1 MKRRIT
7 SFAVLVLSLLM
18 AAPMLADELSLTQIG
33 EVVTAPKAGQYYVI
47 QGNGQAGQI
56 TWLFDNDGALSATN
70 STEAP
75 TGPEA
80 MKYVWTFEVTDD
92 GFAAQNLT
100 TGRYIHIAGTS
111 NGGAVQ
117 MQTEPSYFSIDV
129 DGDYVAFKNASDQYI
144 DMQYNGTN
152 PATWSGG
159 VAGSR
164 RLNIYI
170 ATVEGVDELTIAK
183 DRLNSCFGKYS
194 DYLPDFGQS
203 SIDDMRGTEI
213 GQYNFSDEDRN
224 TFVQNMQL
232 ALAIL
237 QEEVDDVTVEQI
249 YEIIDAIETSYAN
262 IMASLVE
269 LTIADGNYR
278 LVSALEWTNT
288 TRVDTGE
295 VDENGDLA
303 MNFGI
308 QNIPAVGIFKDGKL
322 VDMSV
327 GFKPKEA
334 MKAFIN
340 SKK

>member
-170 ATVEGVDELTIAK
+170 ATVEGVDDLTIAK

-232 ALAIL
+232 
-237 QEEVDDVTVEQI
+237 
-249 YEIIDAIETSYAN
+249 
-262 IMASLVE
+262 
-269 LTIADGNYR
+269 
-278 LVSALEWTNT
+278 
-288 TRVDTGE
+288 
-295 VDENGDLA
+295 DL
-303 MNFGI
+303 
-308 QNIPAVGIFKDGKL
+308 
-322 VDMSV
+322 
-327 GFKPKEA
+327 
-334 MKAFIN
+334 
-340 SKK
+340 